1 MRELHLGGPCRGAAA
16 AYLRHREREKPVKTA
31 GSQDLA
37 PLTSTAKVSLVAEIL
52 HDYVIV
58 RWRMRGRDIRTV
70 VAQLRN
76 DGQREKH
83 SDYPLARRLGRA
95 VARTLSFLPTDNRC
109 LARSLVLDKLLAR
122 RSLRSVVVVAA
133 RSEPD
138 FAAHAWV
145 EHDGVPVLPPGSP
158 SYQRLVEL

>member
-1 MRELHLGGPCRGAAA
+1 VRTESSHG
-16 AYLRHREREKPVKTA
+16 
-31 GSQDLA
+31 LA
-37 PLTSTAKVSLVAEIL
+37 PLTSTAKLGLVAEIL

-58 RWRMRGRDIRTV
+58 RWRMRGPDIRAV
-70 VAQLRN
+70 VAQLRG
-76 DGQREKH
+76 DGQLERH

-122 RSLRSVVVVAA
+122 RSLRSVVVLAA
-133 RSEPD
+133 RAEPD

-158 SYQRLVEL
+158 SYKRLIEL

>member
-1 MRELHLGGPCRGAAA
+1 MRPHDTQGEPPRSGRGG
-16 AYLRHREREKPVKTA
+16 RETPVRTA
-31 GSQDLA
+31 GPRGRA
-37 PLTSTAKVSLVAEIL
+37 PLTSAAKLSLVAEIL
-52 HDYVIV
+52 RDYVIV
-58 RWRMRGRDIRTV
+58 RWRMRGPDIRTI
-70 VAQLRN
+70 VAELR
-76 DGQREKH
+76 GESERERH

-122 RSLRSVVVVAA
+122 RSLRSVVVLAA
-133 RSEPD
+133 RAEPD

-158 SYQRLVEL
+158 SYKRLIEL